1 MLCQFV
7 SQDADLCRPEKVPP
21 GDGRI
26 GNFNSYSMVR
36 DKMQCRLDIFLTI
49 GILSLAIGG
58 VFSMLRIGRLEKRV
72 AELEAKQPQVVEKNR

>member
-1 MLCQFV
+1 
-7 SQDADLCRPEKVPP
+7 
-21 GDGRI
+21 
-26 GNFNSYSMVR
+26 MVR